1 MRRFYK
7 NVGEVFRSYLEIE
20 KVPGAKKPQA
30 VLSKMILREP
40 CATFAED
47 KCYYNSPC
55 LANRLH
61 HISFFRTSRSPMSS
75 YLVHDLQS
83 F

>member
-1 MRRFYK
+1 ML
-7 NVGEVFRSYLEIE
+7 GEVFRSYLEIV

-55 LANRLH
+55 LANGLNH
-61 HISFFRTSRSPMSS
+61 MSIFFRTSRSPMSS